1 MFFEVCVVLIQ
12 MRVLVIYESTMGRTK
27 KMAETICEGVESEGV
42 QCRLVEARKFDGVV
56 DDCAVAIG
64 SSTRMKKP
72 LPKVRQI
79 LAELAEIDELPAAAF
94 GSYGWS
100 GEAPD
105 IIAEHLENVGA
116 VLVAE
121 SPLKVKDHPYGRDLD
136 ACRELG
142 VALTQQCANN
152 S

>member
-1 MFFEVCVVLIQ
+1 MS
-12 MRVLVIYESTMGRTK
+12 VLVIYESTMGRTK
-27 KMAETICEGVESEGV
+27 KMAETICEGVQSEGV
-42 QCRLVEARKFDGVV
+42 ECRLVEATKFNGVV
-56 DDCAVAIG
+56 GECAIAIG

-79 LAELAEIDELPAAAF
+79 LAELSGIENLPAAAF

-105 IIAEHLENVGA
+105 TIAEHLTKAGA
-116 VLVAE
+116 VLIEE

-136 ACRELG
+136 SCREMG
-142 VALTQQCANN
+142 VALAQRCEEKA
-152 S
+152 